1 VITLTGT
8 QIPVDIDIK
17 PGSYPNSINLSSN
30 GTVPVAIFSTPT
42 FDATKVDPLT
52 VTLAGSSVKVK
63 GKGTPMASF
72 EYVNSD
78 SLLDIVV
85 HVSTQALE
93 LQGTDTEAVVEGKT
107 LDGTP
112 FIGKDTVR
120 IVP

>member
-1 VITLTGT
+1 
-8 QIPVDIDIK
+8 
-17 PGSYPNSINLSSN
+17 
-30 GTVPVAIFSTPT
+30 
-42 FDATKVDPLT
+42 LT

-72 EYVNSD
+72 EYVNND
-78 SLLDIVV
+78 NLLDMVV

-93 LQGTDTEAVVEGKT
+93 LVGSDTEATVEGKT
-107 LDGTP
+107 LVDGIP